1 MRSKLYV
8 LLFLALSFVM
18 ATDRNQSVE
27 NPFNRER
34 GPLVDLDLP
43 HPLGGYEAIQ
53 NHIIYPD
60 TALVLNLEGTVIIQ
74 CIIDIDGYP
83 QDVMP
88 ILGPELLF
96 DAAIA
101 AVELS
106 HWNPARLYREP
117 VAKNVE
123 FALDFHLPG
132 SVMTEIE
139 WDEQPVEVTK
149 TLYHYLLGG
158 VVTLLV
164 FMLLGYQL

>member
-1 MRSKLYV
+1 MWSKLYI
-8 LLFLALSFVM
+8 LLLLALSFVM
-18 ATDRNQSVE
+18 ATGQNRSEE

-34 GPLVDLDLP
+34 GPLVYLDLP
-43 HPLGGYEAIQ
+43 QPLGGYEAIQ

-60 TALVLNLEGTVIIQ
+60 TALVLKLEGTVIIR

-83 QDVMP
+83 KDVTP

-123 FALDFHLPG
+123 FALDFHLPI
-132 SVMTEIE
+132 SEMTEIDRE
-139 WDEQPVEVTK
+139 EPPIEVTK
-149 TLYHYLLGG
+149 TLYHYLMGG

-164 FMLLGYQL
+164 FILVGYPF